1 MIPFSSTFF
10 SFIVFLVEMAVYSSI
25 VSTLKSASFVCL
37 FFFVKIKLK
46 RDQLIKFFFGESID

>member
-25 VSTLKSASFVCL
+25 VSTLKSASFVC
-37 FFFVKIKLK
+37 FFFLLKLN
-46 RDQLIKFFFGESID
+46 